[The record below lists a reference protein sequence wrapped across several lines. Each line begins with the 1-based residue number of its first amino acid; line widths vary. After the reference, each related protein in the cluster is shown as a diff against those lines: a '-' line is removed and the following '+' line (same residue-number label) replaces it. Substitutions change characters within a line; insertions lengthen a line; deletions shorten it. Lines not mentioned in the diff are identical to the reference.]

1 MSEFT
6 GRDQSNALVLP
17 YVLAYDPGDPGPV
30 PEVVEPAPSSVVLV
44 VGAHT
49 SVDVTRNVGRT
60 GLTGLTVTRGESSVT
75 VALPPPTVAALR
87 QALAEATRA
96 AGGAR

>member
-1 MSEFT
+1 
-6 GRDQSNALVLP
+6 
-17 YVLAYDPGDPGPV
+17 
-30 PEVVEPAPSSVVLV
+30 
-44 VGAHT
+44 
-49 SVDVTRNVGRT
+49 
-60 GLTGLTVTRGESSVT
+60 LTVTRGESSVT